1 MEEATMS
8 LLDSLPGVG
17 MPVSEV
23 PQALRELW
31 DQTEHG
37 EKDGIGIAQNYRAVQ
52 SNLILHFGLQTT
64 GEEARCVLDHALVFA
79 QTYPCRIICLCPFER
94 GGEQLLRGKLYSQ
107 CSLSGGG
114 GHPVCS
120 EALMLGYQLEDSAFL
135 EHQVSVWLESDLPT
149 YHWFHR
155 LPTKRIQDCYLPFL
169 KMVTRATFDSS
180 LVGSEDLYGI
190 DWPCPRGAKDLA
202 AARLLHVRQGLGQ
215 LLSGFPEDQL
225 VENLV
230 EIRILHGKSM
240 SGEARGLENWF
251 RACLEC
257 ADLDSTVQW
266 HLEPSE
272 ALGGLDCRW
281 NYADKR
287 MGKSIHMKFS
297 PDLCQGEVEM
307 NFGRGPVVHPIRLKK
322 PSQSLVL
329 AEALFF

>member
-1 MEEATMS
+1 MS
-8 LLDSLPGVG
+8 LLDNLPGVG

-31 DQTEHG
+31 SQTEHG

-52 SNLILHFGLQTT
+52 SNLILHFGLKTT
-64 GEEARCVLDHALVFA
+64 GEDARYVLDQALVFA

-120 EALMLGYQLEDSAFL
+120 EALMLGYPLEDSAFL

-149 YHWFHR
+149 YHWFHK
-155 LPTKRIQDCYLPFL
+155 LPAKRIEACYLPFL
-169 KMVTRATFDSS
+169 KMVTRATYDSS
-180 LVGSEDLYGI
+180 LEGSDDLAGI

-202 AARLLHVRQGLGQ
+202 EARLLHVRQGLGQ
-215 LLSGFPEDQL
+215 LLSGFPAEQL
-225 VENLV
+225 VENLAEV
-230 EIRILHGKSM
+230 KILHGNQM
-240 SGEARGLENWF
+240 FGEARGLENWI

-257 ADLDSTVQW
+257 SGKDTAIQW
-266 HLEPSE
+266 TREPSD
-272 ALGGLDCRW
+272 ALEGLDCRW
-281 NYADKR
+281 TYSDKR
-287 MGKSIHMKFS
+287 MGKSIHIKFS
-297 PDLCQGEVEM
+297 KDLCQGDVAM
-307 NFGRGPVVHPIRLKK
+307 NLGRGPIVHPIRLKK
-322 PSQSLVL
+322 PSHSLVL